1 MYELYYDNIN
11 TNLLL
16 SQSVHN
22 VVDDEE
28 DDVTSVDEDTP
39 DMDVGLEV
47 CGVGEVKDSPVTD
60 TLVSFTAY
68 SVVYGT
74 LL

>member
-28 DDVTSVDEDTP
+28 DDVTSVDEDT
-39 DMDVGLEV
+39 DIGLEV
-47 CGVGEVKDSPVTD
+47 CGVGEVKDIPVTD